1 MFESEVAERR
11 LIEVVDEMLPGVFT
25 AEELER
31 DDDIWMMRSVD
42 TSFPEPDV
50 LFVSLDGQTIPS
62 DWYAIREFGVRH
74 GGSSEMHWYRTD
86 TERIVRI
93 YPSSRPDH
101 LAVTL
106 IPKRNHPGARWTETL
121 VRFISPEKIDAIKL
135 VSGRKVLVS
144 IAPAFEVGRQV
155 NIDD

>member
-1 MFESEVAERR
+1 MSEREVAERR

-31 DDDIWMMRSVD
+31 GDEIWLMRSVD

-106 IPKRNHPGARWTETL
+106 IPKRNHPGMRCTETL
-121 VRFISPEKIDAIKL
+121 IRFVSPEKINAL
-135 VSGRKVLVS
+135 KVEGGPVIPVQ
-144 IAPAFEVGRQV
+144 IAPAFQV
-155 NIDD
+155 RGESAV